1 MTILSTQALYD
12 QIFSIVDPLM
22 SIGIL
27 GSRKFF
33 EPTHFCLADP
43 TWTHQAFG
51 ARMELHAANL
61 IQQGELQGTS
71 QSVRM
76 LSGV

>member
-1 MTILSTQALYD
+1 MRFLSTQALYD

-33 EPTHFCLADP
+33 EPNHFCLADP
-43 TWTHQAFG
+43 TWSHQAFG
-51 ARMELHAANL
+51 ARMELPAANL
-61 IQQGELQGTS
+61 IHQGGLQGAS